1 MYLKS
6 FFLFFIFTGL
16 SLNIFSQDK
25 KVIWNGTGEAT
36 QTATLIT
43 TNTKGISKSIIE
55 YTFKNVRYGSI
66 VDRGSFYILTQTELN
81 QFISDIEGA
90 LEKSEETGGY
100 EWSRSNY
107 TIKSGGNNSQKKG
120 TFKIWVGEKH
130 CPFKKKDALK
140 LIKELKSVISSLNEP
155 ESDVKN

>member
-1 MYLKS
+1 MFQKL
-6 FFLFFIFTGL
+6 FLLLIILFTL
-16 SLNIFSQDK
+16 SLNVFSQDK
-25 KVIWNGTGEAT
+25 KVIWSGTGNAS
-36 QTATLIT
+36 QSATLIT
-43 TNTKGISKSIIE
+43 STTKGIAKSIVN
-55 YTFKNVRYGSI
+55 YKFKNIRYGSI

-81 QFISDIEGA
+81 QFIADIEGA

-107 TIKSGGNNSQKKG
+107 TIKSGGNNPQKKG

-140 LIKELKSVISSLNEP
+140 LIKELKSVVSSLNEP
-155 ESDVKN
+155 ENDVKN